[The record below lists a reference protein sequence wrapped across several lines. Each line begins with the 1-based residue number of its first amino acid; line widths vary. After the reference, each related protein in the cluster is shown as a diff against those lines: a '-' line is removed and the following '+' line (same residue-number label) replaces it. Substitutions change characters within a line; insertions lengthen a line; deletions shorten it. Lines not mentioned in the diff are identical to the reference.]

1 MKIIKKYQN
10 RRMYDVSQKKY
21 ITLDK
26 LQELVIAKQD
36 LKIIDVKSSEDITKQ
51 TLIQII
57 LEGSLIGLE
66 KFSNENLV
74 KLIMILSG
82 DKKNAYNNF
91 LQESTDHFIR
101 IKDTQ
106 QNVETNEDRLSTNKL
121 TKFWQSITGSRNE

>member
-74 KLIMILSG
+74 KLIRILSG